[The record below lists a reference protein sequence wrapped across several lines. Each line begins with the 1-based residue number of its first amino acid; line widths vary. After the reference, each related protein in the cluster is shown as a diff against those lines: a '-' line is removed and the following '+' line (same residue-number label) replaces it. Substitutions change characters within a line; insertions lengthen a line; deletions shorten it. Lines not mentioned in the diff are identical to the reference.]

1 MRIVFLYGAADRY
14 GASRVLEVDVRHLAI
29 EHDVVVV
36 LPFDGPLAS
45 RLVSAGAAVRIDP
58 SLVVLRRVDGLRQRA
73 PRAVPAECRGADLV
87 VLWTLALG
95 LYAPLLRLKRIRFG
109 LSIHELL
116 PSVAGAVLARV
127 ASFGA
132 SWVHVN
138 SVAVQDWILESTGL
152 LATVVYPSVS
162 PRLGQALEPH
172 SDRQSCLRLVLAGR
186 TNGRKGHLAAID
198 ATVLARRRGVA
209 VTLDLFGDPF
219 PGQQRAHD
227 AVLDACRRH
236 DEIVYCGAYDGEA
249 PPFDEY
255 DLVLA
260 LPTFPESFGLTPV
273 EAWAAGTRSLG
284 WAAGGLTEALVL
296 ADGIVATS
304 ATVSAVADAIEWV
317 ARHEGVLLQSPRR
330 DAPAATLCTAERRAR
345 HWAPTVLT

>member
-1 MRIVFLYGAADRY
+1 MRIVFLYGAADLY
-14 GASRVLEVDVRHLAI
+14 GASRVLEVDVRHLAV

-58 SLVVLRRVDGLRQRA
+58 SLVVLRRVNGLRHRA

-116 PSVAGAVLARV
+116 RSRAGAVLARL

-138 SVAVQDWILESTGL
+138 SVAVQNWILESTGH

-162 PRLGQALEPH
+162 PRQDQALDPGPDAP
-172 SDRQSCLRLVLAGR
+172 SSLRLVLAGR
-186 TNGRKGHLAAID
+186 TNGRKGHMSAID
-198 ATVLARRRGVA
+198 ATVLARRRGIA

-219 PGQQRAHD
+219 PGQQRAHETII
-227 AVLDACRRH
+227 DACRHH
-236 DEIVYCGAYDGEA
+236 DEIAYCGAYDSDE
-249 PPFDEY
+249 PPFSDY

-260 LPTFPESFGLTPV
+260 LPTFPEPFGLTPV

-296 ADGIVATS
+296 ADGIVATN